1 MEGRRIMDFRLFCC
15 RDRSL
20 AIRDDEKEAAPKR
33 VFAFAVAPYVAAA
46 AASIADPIVLVIAVR
61 PAPETAV
68 AVVAAAA

>member
-1 MEGRRIMDFRLFCC
+1 MMKE
-15 RDRSL
+15 
-20 AIRDDEKEAAPKR
+20 EAAPKR

-46 AASIADPIVLVIAVR
+46 AASIADPIVLEIAVR